1 MPGFSGAEALA
12 LLHKRKLDIPFI
24 FVSGTLSEEM
34 AVAAMRAGAHDYIV
48 KDRLRRLVPAVERE
62 LRDAVAR
69 REQARDRAERETAER
84 RFRHILALAP
94 DAIVAADEGFRITIY
109 NRAAEAQFGSS
120 GGGIA
125 GQPTAGMPWSH
136 GAPQIGK

>member
-1 MPGFSGAEALA
+1 MPGCSGAEALA

-94 DAIVAADEGFRITIY
+94 DAIRSEEQTSELQSLMRISYSVFCFKQKKT
-109 NRAAEAQFGSS
+109 
-120 GGGIA
+120 
-125 GQPTAGMPWSH
+125 
-136 GAPQIGK
+136 